1 MNNHTIGELWR
12 YRELLYFLAWR
23 DVKVRYRQ
31 AALGVAWAVFQPL
44 LTMVIFTV
52 FFGRMA
58 HMPSDGLPYPL
69 FSYCGLVPWMYFSGV
84 LAMAGNSLISN
95 STLITKVYFPRLLL
109 PTSVAVAG
117 LLDFGM
123 SAGFLVIMMFYYR
136 VPPRWLLLT
145 TPFWIA
151 MLVMVTTGISML
163 VAAVN
168 VKYRDVKYLLP
179 FGIQIL
185 LFATPIIYP
194 VTLVPQRYRYLLALN
209 PCWGMI
215 DGFRASIFP
224 GRPIDLGIVGVSV
237 TVGVG
242 LFVAGV
248 YYFRKAERS
257 FADVI

>member
-95 STLITKVYFPRLLL
+95 STLITKVYFPR
-109 PTSVAVAG
+109 
-117 LLDFGM
+117 
-123 SAGFLVIMMFYYR
+123 
-136 VPPRWLLLT
+136 
-145 TPFWIA
+145 
-151 MLVMVTTGISML
+151 
-163 VAAVN
+163 
-168 VKYRDVKYLLP
+168 
-179 FGIQIL
+179 
-185 LFATPIIYP
+185 
-194 VTLVPQRYRYLLALN
+194 
-209 PCWGMI
+209 
-215 DGFRASIFP
+215 
-224 GRPIDLGIVGVSV
+224 
-237 TVGVG
+237 
-242 LFVAGV
+242 
-248 YYFRKAERS
+248 
-257 FADVI
+257 